1 MPPIVVGSVNWF
13 SLVEA
18 VSMFVDV
25 TVFTF
30 VAAVP
35 FIDSIVCLF
44 AFIGVTCVVVTFPK
58 RVTFAVW
65 FVRGARVV
73 LTLCLVVTSFTLGVI
88 VVIAFF
94 L

>member
-35 FIDSIVCLF
+35 FIDSIVGLF
-44 AFIGVTCVVVTFPK
+44 AFIGVTCVVVTFPP

-73 LTLCLVVTSFTLGVI
+73 LTLYLVVTSFTLGVT
-88 VVIAFF
+88 VVMTFF